1 VPTRKGR
8 ISRRRIRN
16 RKHRHILLI
25 LFLIAACLFFIYSE
39 FGREELRQR
48 YETAPTSP
56 GALQQEKEPDTA
68 PKIALVIDDL
78 GPSKKAAINIF
89 NINVPFT
96 LSVLPHETFT
106 RWIAEEGH
114 GLGYDVIGHIPM
126 EPKGQV
132 SPGKGGL
139 YTGMSDKEIIR
150 TLKDDLHSVPHIKG
164 VSNHMGSAFTEDE
177 RAMNALLSVLKEHDL
192 FFLDSLTTPGSVGFK
207 MAKKKG
213 IRTVKR
219 DVFLDN
225 SDDFEYIEAQ
235 WKKLV
240 DVAGSKGYAVGIAHA
255 KKDTIEFLEKILP
268 GSNVTVV
275 SLTEII
281 ADANRK

>member
-139 YTGMSDKEIIR
+139 YTGMSDKEII
-150 TLKDDLHSVPHIKG
+150 
-164 VSNHMGSAFTEDE
+164 NE

-281 ADANRK
+281 ADGNRK